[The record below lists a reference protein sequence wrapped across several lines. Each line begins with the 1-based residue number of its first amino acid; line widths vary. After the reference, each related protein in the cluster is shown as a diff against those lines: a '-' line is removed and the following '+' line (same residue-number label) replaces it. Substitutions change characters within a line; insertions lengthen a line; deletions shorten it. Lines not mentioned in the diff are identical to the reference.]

1 LTAAVVAWCVPPH
14 AGWQEDRVAAK
25 ARVADAPP
33 GARAHFD
40 TAQAARIVGLPPG
53 RLRRCVQAGLVAP
66 QRDGRGRLR
75 FDFVDLVLLRT
86 TRALLEQH
94 VPLPKIG
101 RVLRSLRRQLGDRPL
116 TRLSVYKDGARVVAH
131 DGDGRFEPESGQLLF
146 DFDPRRVA
154 RQAAKRIATLPAPR
168 RRPRLPELT
177 ADQWCD
183 LAMDIEA
190 ASPLEA
196 RAAYHHA
203 LDLEPDNVVAR
214 INLGRLLHADA
225 NLVGA
230 EAHFREAL
238 RADPTCALAW
248 YNLGVVL
255 EDSHRAEEA
264 LGCYEQAVAHDD
276 GFADAH
282 WNLSLLYD
290 RAGRGRDA
298 LRHLKRYRQLTHE
311 PR

>member
-1 LTAAVVAWCVPPH
+1 VPR
-14 AGWQEDRVAAK
+14 GRVAEA
-25 ARVADAPP
+25 APRAHRS
-33 GARAHFD
+33 ARAHFD

-66 QRDGRGRLR
+66 ERDGRGRLR
-75 FDFVDLVLLRT
+75 FDFLDLVLLRT
-86 TRALLEQH
+86 TRALLEQA

-101 RVLRSLRRQLGDRPL
+101 RILRSLRRQLGDRPL

-131 DGDGRFEPESGQLLF
+131 DGRRRFEPESGQLLF
-146 DFDPRRVA
+146 DFDATRVA
-154 RQAAKRIATLPAPR
+154 RAAGKRVAALPAPR
-168 RRPRLPELT
+168 RRPRLPELS

-183 LAMDIEA
+183 LAMEIEE

-203 LDLEPDNVVAR
+203 LDLDPENVVAR
-214 INLGRLLHADA
+214 INLGRLLHGDG

-230 EAHFREAL
+230 EAHFRDAL
-238 RADPTCALAW
+238 RADPGCALAW

-255 EDSHRAEEA
+255 EDSHRPDDA
-264 LGCYEQAVAHDD
+264 LSCYEQAVTHDE

-290 RAGRGRDA
+290 RAGRRRDA
-298 LRHLKRYRQLTHE
+298 IRHLALYRQLTRE